1 MTAESHTEAIDTWT
15 GEPGVELASNLN
27 RGTTG
32 QRRGF
37 RPPAPV
43 KDTMSPLRRDW
54 RTDRIGTEARLR
66 AISDRLLAFAAA
78 SRARLA
84 DLDGRI
90 EPAMPLQHDRR
101 HGHALN
107 E

>member
-1 MTAESHTEAIDTWT
+1 MGS
-15 GEPGVELASNLN
+15 PVNLN

-37 RPPAPV
+37 RPPALV

-66 AISDRLLAFAAA
+66 AISDQLVIFAAV

-84 DLDGRI
+84 ELDG
-90 EPAMPLQHDRR
+90 EDGATMPRRYDRPSR
-101 HGHALN
+101 HALG